1 MQSGTGGE
9 DHGGVLLS
17 EVEQTWASPIIA
29 MPPPIIPNTIAWLL
43 AEHAVGRR
51 NHVFIGARFTAI
63 CRFTLSTDSLVKS
76 TTGVSCS
83 SR

>member
-51 NHVFIGARFTAI
+51 NHFFIGA
-63 CRFTLSTDSLVKS
+63 SY
-76 TTGVSCS
+76 TTFCQIHALE
-83 SR
+83 R